1 MVFQKKNMFASV
13 ILLVLCDY
21 DLQAAPVSKNHPV
34 HAYILTYLHTPTYV
48 HTHPTPPQK
57 KERKK
62 RC

>member
-34 HAYILTYLHTPTYV
+34 VYV
-48 HTHPTPPQK
+48 
-57 KERKK
+57 EIS
-62 RC
+62 